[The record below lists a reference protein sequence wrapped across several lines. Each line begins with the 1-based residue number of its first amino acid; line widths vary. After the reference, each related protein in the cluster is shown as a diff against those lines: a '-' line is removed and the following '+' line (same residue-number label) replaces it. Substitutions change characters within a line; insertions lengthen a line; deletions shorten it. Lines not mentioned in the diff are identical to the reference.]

1 MTVCPNIVFGRN
13 GRIWTCDPY
22 TPSVVRY
29 QTALRPDGQTILLI
43 KIFNA
48 SPSQLLTQNLFQNLV
63 NLLWVGFTAAGFHYL
78 TD

>member
-1 MTVCPNIVFGRN
+1 MFGRN
-13 GRIWTCDPY
+13 GRIWTCDHY

-48 SPSQLLTQNLFQNLV
+48 SPSAILTQNLFQNLV
-63 NLLWVGFTAAGFHYL
+63 NLLRIGFTTTGFHHL

>member
-1 MTVCPNIVFGRN
+1 MFGRN

-43 KIFNA
+43 ININA
-48 SPSQLLTQNLFQNLV
+48 S
-63 NLLWVGFTAAGFHYL
+63 G
-78 TD
+78 